1 MEINKIC
8 VYCGS
13 SAGRLPVFREAAQQ
27 LGAEIASRGIDLV
40 YGGASVGLMGEV
52 ARAALAGGG
61 KVTGVIPQSIAD
73 QEVAFM
79 GLDDLIVVNSMH
91 ERKVRMAELADGYIA
106 LPGGYGTFDE
116 FFEVLTWAQ
125 LGMHAKPCG
134 LLNVEDYYGQ
144 LLAFLDHAVQEMFI
158 HAPHREM
165 ILSAVDSSD
174 LIDQMAAYDKAPINK
189 ATWVHAM
196 EKNRGSQ

>member
-1 MEINKIC
+1 MEINAIC

-13 SAGRLPVFREAAQQ
+13 SPGRLPVFREAAQQ
-27 LGAEIASRGIDLV
+27 LGTEIASRGINLV

-73 QEVAFM
+73 QEVAFLE
-79 GLDDLIVVNSMH
+79 LDDLIVVNSMH
-91 ERKVRMAELADGYIA
+91 ERKARMAELADGYIA
-106 LPGGYGTFDE
+106 LPGGYGTFEE

-125 LGMHAKPCG
+125 LGMHTKPCG
-134 LLNVEDYYGQ
+134 LMNVENYYGQ

-165 ILSAVDSSD
+165 ILSAVDPSD

-189 ATWVHAM
+189 AAWVHSM
-196 EKNRGSQ
+196 EKNHGS

>member
-1 MEINKIC
+1 MEINAIC

-13 SAGRLPVFREAAQQ
+13 SPGRLPVFREAAQK
-27 LGAEIASRGIDLV
+27 LGTEIASRGINLV

-79 GLDDLIVVNSMH
+79 GLDDLIVVKSMH
-91 ERKVRMAELADGYIA
+91 ERKARMAELADGYIA
-106 LPGGYGTFDE
+106 LPGGYGTFEE

-125 LGMHAKPCG
+125 LGMHTKPCG
-134 LLNVEDYYGQ
+134 LLNVENYYGQ

-158 HAPHREM
+158 HNPHREM

-174 LIDQMAAYDKAPINK
+174 LIDQMAAYDKTPINK
-189 ATWVHAM
+189 AAWVHAM
-196 EKNRGSQ
+196 EKNRGS

>member
-1 MEINKIC
+1 MEINTIC

-13 SAGRLPVFREAAQQ
+13 SPGRSPVFRAAAQQ
-27 LGAEIASRGIDLV
+27 LGSEIASRGIHLV

-52 ARAALAGGG
+52 ARAALAGGS
-61 KVTGVIPQSIAD
+61 KVTGVIPKTLAD

-79 GLDDLIVVNSMH
+79 ELDDLIVVNSMH
-91 ERKVRMAELADGYIA
+91 ERKARMAELADGYIA
-106 LPGGYGTFDE
+106 MPGGYGTFEE

-134 LLNVEDYYGQ
+134 LLNVKNYYGQ

-165 ILSAVDSSD
+165 ILSAVDSID
-174 LIDQMAAYDKAPINK
+174 LIDQMAAYDTVPVKK
-189 ATWVHAM
+189 SEWVRAM
-196 EKNRGSQ
+196 EEKNGS

>member
-13 SAGRLPVFREAAQQ
+13 SPGRSPVFREAAQQ
-27 LGAEIASRGIDLV
+27 LGTEIASRGIHLV

-52 ARAALAGGG
+52 ARAVLVGGG
-61 KVTGVIPQSIAD
+61 KVTGVIPKSIAD
-73 QEVAFM
+73 QEVAFLE
-79 GLDDLIVVNSMH
+79 LDDLIVVNTMH
-91 ERKVRMAELADGYIA
+91 ERKARMAELADGYIA
-106 LPGGYGTFDE
+106 MPGGYGTFDE

-134 LLNVEDYYGQ
+134 LLNVENYYKQ

-158 HAPHREM
+158 YAPHREM
-165 ILSAVDSSD
+165 ILSAVDPND
-174 LIDQMAAYDKAPINK
+174 LIDQMAAYDTVPINK
-189 ATWVHAM
+189 AAWVHSM
-196 EKNRGSQ
+196 KKNRGS

>member
-1 MEINKIC
+1 MEINTIC

-13 SAGRLPVFREAAQQ
+13 SPGRSPVFREAAQQ
-27 LGAEIASRGIDLV
+27 LGTEIASRGIRLV

-52 ARAALAGGG
+52 ARAVLAGGG
-61 KVTGVIPQSIAD
+61 KVTGVIPRSIAD
-73 QEVAFM
+73 QEVACM
-79 GLDDLIVVNSMH
+79 ELDDLIVVNSMH
-91 ERKVRMAELADGYIA
+91 ERKARMAELADGYIA
-106 LPGGYGTFDE
+106 RPGGYGTFDE

-134 LLNVEDYYGQ
+134 ILNVKNYYGK

-165 ILSAVDSSD
+165 ILSAVEPSD
-174 LIDQMAAYDKAPINK
+174 LIDQMAAYDKTPINK
-189 ATWVHAM
+189 AAWVHTM
-196 EKNRGSQ
+196 EKNHGS

>member
-1 MEINKIC
+1 MEVNTIC

-13 SAGRLPVFREAAQQ
+13 SPGRLPVYRAAAQQ
-27 LGAEIASRGIDLV
+27 LGTEIARRGIHLV

-52 ARAALAGGG
+52 ARAAVAGGG

-79 GLDDLIVVNSMH
+79 ELDDLIVVNTMH
-91 ERKVRMAELADGYIA
+91 ERKARMAELADGYIA
-106 LPGGYGTFDE
+106 MPGGYGTFDE

-134 LLNVEDYYGQ
+134 ILNVKNYYGQ

-174 LIDQMAAYDKAPINK
+174 LIDQMAAYDKVPINK
-189 ATWVHAM
+189 AAWVHTM
-196 EKNRGSQ
+196 EKNHRS

>member
-1 MEINKIC
+1 MEINTIC

-13 SAGRLPVFREAAQQ
+13 SPGRSPVFREAAQQ
-27 LGAEIASRGIDLV
+27 LGTEIASRGIRLV

-52 ARAALAGGG
+52 ARAVLAGGG
-61 KVTGVIPQSIAD
+61 KVTGVIPRSIAD

-79 GLDDLIVVNSMH
+79 ELDDLIVVNSMH
-91 ERKVRMAELADGYIA
+91 ERKARMAELADGYIA
-106 LPGGYGTFDE
+106 MPGGYGTFDE

-134 LLNVEDYYGQ
+134 ILNVKNYYGK

-165 ILSAVDSSD
+165 ILSAVEPSD
-174 LIDQMAAYDKAPINK
+174 LIDQMAAYDKTPINK
-189 ATWVHAM
+189 AAWVHTM
-196 EKNRGSQ
+196 EKNHGS